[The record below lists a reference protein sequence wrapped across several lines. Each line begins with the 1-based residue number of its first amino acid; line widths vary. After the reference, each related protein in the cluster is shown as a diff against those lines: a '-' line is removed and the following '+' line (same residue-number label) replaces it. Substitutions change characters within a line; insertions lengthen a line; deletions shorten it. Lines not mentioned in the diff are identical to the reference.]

1 MSSAIPTTGS
11 DPVIP
16 QPSRNGFHS
25 FENAAAD
32 AVLAISYNSSGKRLA
47 TASADHKVRIYDN
60 GDQNTDTQAAL
71 IDQWRAHDAE
81 ILDVSWSKTIPW
93 ISSNCGR
100 CTCPFPKRERKTNP
114 HHPANVR
121 KPPI

>member
-1 MSSAIPTTGS
+1 MSSTPASASS
-11 DPVIP
+11 DPIIAEP
-16 QPSRNGFHS
+16 NKSGFQS

-60 GDQNTDTQAAL
+60 GDQTTDTQVTL

-81 ILDVSWSKTIPW
+81 IFDVSL
-93 ISSNCGR
+93 
-100 CTCPFPKRERKTNP
+100 
-114 HHPANVR
+114 
-121 KPPI
+121 